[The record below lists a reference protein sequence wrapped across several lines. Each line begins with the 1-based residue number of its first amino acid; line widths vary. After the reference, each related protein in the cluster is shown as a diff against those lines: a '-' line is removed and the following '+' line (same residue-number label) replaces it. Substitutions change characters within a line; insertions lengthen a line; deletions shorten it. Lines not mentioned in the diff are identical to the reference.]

1 MEEEAACFLPEETF
15 AANCVPEV
23 VFPMAVDSAVSG
35 RIGRIGS
42 WKGQKEVAVCGLL
55 SNDVAVH
62 MATKVAT
69 ECLLRE
75 GVEAGGQRE
84 VGLLGEVV
92 VRFLEGMGRK
102 MKAVSDRWQAGEE
115 EGGPMAALLA
125 CLNGVPGR

>member
-1 MEEEAACFLPEETF
+1 
-15 AANCVPEV
+15 
-23 VFPMAVDSAVSG
+23 
-35 RIGRIGS
+35 
-42 WKGQKEVAVCGLL
+42 
-55 SNDVAVH
+55 

-102 MKAVSDRWQAGEE
+102 MKAVSDRWQAGEV

-125 CLNGVPGR
+125 CLDGVPGR